1 MEGKDAPYFPTSEL
15 PANREDRMR
24 PEIMLCV
31 KANRHEVTGDFWFM
45 LAFRT
50 ESELVA
56 ICQELH
62 IAIPDKANS

>member
-1 MEGKDAPYFPTSEL
+1 MNAPYFPTPDEL

-24 PEIMLCV
+24 HEIMLCV
-31 KANRHEVTGDFWFM
+31 KANGHEVTGDFWFM

-50 ESELVA
+50 EAELVA

-62 IAIPDKANS
+62 IAIHNESKS